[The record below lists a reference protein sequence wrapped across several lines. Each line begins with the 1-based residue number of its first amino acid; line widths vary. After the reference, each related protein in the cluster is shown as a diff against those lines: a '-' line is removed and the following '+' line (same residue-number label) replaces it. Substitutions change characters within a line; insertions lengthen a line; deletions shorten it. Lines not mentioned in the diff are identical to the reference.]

1 METYTDSGVS
11 YLIQTFVNKKKTE
24 LRNNCQVY
32 LTNDFYHKVDVNR
45 AISATFDS
53 LLDHG

>member
-32 LTNDFYHKVDVNR
+32 LTNDFYLKVDVNR

-53 LLDHG
+53 LLVHG